1 MAKRPVSKAS
11 EIRAADNLLRRLLS
25 TPKTRPG
32 LIAAVTASC
41 QVSKNFVFG
50 WLSENVR
57 NGTVTVLKA
66 SVGRQ
71 KYQITVHG
79 VVEVASKGTFPTWME
94 PRALP
99 IALCRE
105 VFISGQPTKTKKD

>member
-32 LIAAVTASC
+32 LIAAVTASS

-50 WLSENVR
+50 WLSENTR
-57 NGTVTVLKA
+57 NGTVTVLK

-79 VVEVASKGTFPTWME
+79 VVEVASEGTFPSWME

-99 IALCRE
+99 VAMSRE